1 MTAFGRVALDGE
13 EVPAPSNGDDWRLAW
28 HPPPAAPP
36 GEPHGA
42 NAFCVTADDDV
53 VLISSDG
60 ARWGWPGGRPEPGE
74 SWQQTLERE
83 ILEEACARVTAARL
97 LGFVR
102 EPCADGPNTRSRSAG
117 RCQRPSW
124 PGTCGPNRVPSRST
138 PGPHARQGS
147 R

>member
-1 MTAFGRVALDGE
+1 MA
-13 EVPAPSNGDDWRLAW
+13 S
-28 HPPPAAPP
+28 AARRAARRAAR
-36 GEPHGA
+36 GH
-42 NAFCVTADDDV
+42 AFCVTADDDV

-102 EPCADGPNTRSRSAG
+102 EPCADGPNTIPFRRTVPASELARYLWTEPGAKPIYARAAREAG
-117 RCQRPSW
+117 LTLPD
-124 PGTCGPNRVPSRST
+124 
-138 PGPHARQGS
+138 
-147 R
+147 